1 MLVVPHAAHFLLGE
15 CPDAAG
21 LWLGLAVHDTAQV
34 MGAGLTYKQLFDDER
49 AFNAAAVTK
58 LTRNLALAAA
68 IPALAVAHEKTVR
81 SPARGV
87 RGSGRVPGFLVAFV
101 GMALARSC
109 GDAYYGGGVGGGEAW
124 RKGVNALGDGFG
136 AKACLATALAAVG
149 LNTGASSLVGV
160 GVAPFAVGAVGSAIM
175 GGVGLASALT
185 LSELVR
191 RSTTAAAGGESGDD
205 PE

>member
-1 MLVVPHAAHFLLGE
+1 M
-15 CPDAAG
+15 
-21 LWLGLAVHDTAQV
+21 
-34 MGAGLTYKQLFDDER
+34 
-49 AFNAAAVTK
+49 
-58 LTRNLALAAA
+58 
-68 IPALAVAHEKTVR
+68 
-81 SPARGV
+81 
-87 RGSGRVPGFLVAFV
+87 PGFLVAFV

-160 GVAPFAVGAVGSAIM
+160 GVAPFAVGAVGSAIV

-191 RSTTAAAGGESGDD
+191 RSTTTAAAAGGESGDKNRRD
-205 PE
+205 AR